1 MSFTMGTLVGF
12 KIADGSII
20 YGNIGKPAPP
30 GRLWVIKEDRK
41 SALPPLSSLFI
52 PDKVKCQC
60 GSSECKN
67 TGLYSRDDM
76 AEGLTGWGEMWF
88 HPVCVDYDQGDFNYC
103 QDCNVLCFCDECETL
118 VFESTGI
125 MDFCPKCWEDVSEE
139 DKIEGKK
146 LLE

>member
-103 QDCNVLCFCDECETL
+103 QECNVLCFCDDCETL
-118 VFESTGI
+118 VFEDTGI